1 MPTLRP
7 KIPFVIRLH
16 ILYFIYYNFISISTA
31 YGRSNL
37 INESTVCG
45 VGLRMSINRVCVRIS
60 NCSLASLYLCGD
72 LRSVKTFLSVGNGI
86 GPDTEAPARFAVLT
100 IFSPD

>member
-16 ILYFIYYNFISISTA
+16 LLYFTYYNFISIRPPD
-31 YGRSNL
+31 GISNL
-37 INESTVCG
+37 ITASTVCG
-45 VGLRMSINRVCVRIS
+45 VGLRMSITRLCVRIS

-72 LRSVKTFLSVGNGI
+72 LRPVKTFLSVGNGI